1 MQRKMKSSVS
11 FLLALSMVASMMA
24 PGAFAAGD
32 EPELEGNGIQLEERQ
47 DVSTG
52 DVILDETGL
61 DDVIDEGSAD
71 EDVLQDDLNTGAPVV
86 EDEGSGE
93 EEEIITYAMS
103 GLDAYHV
110 ANNTGNDDD
119 GDGTAENPFLTIGRA
134 VEAGKTAGQTDI
146 NIILDSDIESGLE
159 LKFEDDLDV
168 TITSGDARRK
178 LYYTG
183 TQPIGTASGFV
194 KVTNGTVRFDNVTL
208 SGSTGTID
216 GRVVY
221 AAENGSVVLDDVL
234 VTNGRVNNIGDDTTG
249 GSAVFADKG
258 GNITL
263 MGGTEV
269 TRNTTGGY
277 GAIYVADG
285 GFVSIEDNAVIYDN
299 TAFEGG
305 AIYAVGQSSSDEGGL
320 TITGSVEISGNKIT
334 GDNGA
339 GLYIEKGANA
349 SVSGDV
355 VIFDNLVAKKQ
366 NNVYLAPEATLD
378 ISGATVDANIGIS
391 ADPEF
396 AYRLVSLP
404 VGYEIQG
411 TKAGDEH
418 GWSDDCGTW
427 DIRYMTYEGVP
438 GLYLYYKT
446 ISATFEDV
454 DTLTGVNGEDI
465 NGEVVDYKDGT
476 VPGSET
482 EGGVLTV
489 PDVIAKGDGEDYVID
504 FACDPE
510 EYRIPTDDVVVIR
523 DGDRVL
529 VSGEDYVYVPD
540 FENGTATITIP
551 SSVKD
556 GLTGPVEFEISA
568 EKLYTLTVTMNG
580 PLFAL
585 SSDGIVDNRFSMAPL
600 DLSESVKTGTTAR
613 YKLTRNGVGKEGVM
627 VTIYASN
634 GIDAGFALTDADG
647 IVEFEGLDET
657 ENYYIVI
664 GYSEEF
670 RVISRDKMNLTLST
684 LLGQTLSA
692 DYGNTTGD
700 VSYDKETG
708 KAVISNV
715 RADGAVFFN
724 IEQAKDLIHFV
735 ANTENALNGKGEV
748 RPASNGDDV
757 VLSMETKEMPGNAN
771 TYGALATAE
780 LAGYEFLGWYD
791 APVDGNLVTSGT
803 AYTKG
808 SSATNLYA
816 HWQART
822 DVAFTVKHFV
832 EFADG
837 GKNMRHVEGIET
849 VEFGGKTYYLYETKA
864 ENDGEADEAKDLTG
878 KTLTE
883 ADMTEAECSWWTRN
897 GFTPVFDEP
906 YVVAP
911 DGTSVFNVMYDRNV
925 YDVHFKNE
933 GVDGSEAKVPE
944 AEKDMPDGEVKFGDN
959 YGELPV
965 PTLPG
970 YEFAGWYDETKDGEA
985 GLVTE
990 TTIHTTTE
998 DITLT
1003 AHWNAKQDTKW
1014 AIKVVTEDIAQYTD
1028 GEYYKPGTYSIVKT
1042 VYQNDDGTLLVGTT
1056 DTEVEFEIASISALN
1071 VAGFTFKGYS
1081 DEFDSVGRGII
1092 ETDGTAK
1099 VFVKPTDMSTDL
1111 NGLYNDAFDGG
1122 IVYLFYT
1129 RDTVKVIFPDGQDQ
1143 TTEEEIIYGGDFTGK
1158 LPPEPGKDGYDFD
1171 HWVDPKDPTK
1181 EIDENTPADEY
1192 VLDGETIVVKPSWKA
1207 RKYNLTYIP
1216 GPNAKFILGA
1226 GVEGIPVKL
1235 PNGGYLD
1242 PHQVEYDQPMGVM
1255 PSAAKPGYVFDGWSL
1270 KGQTEFITPE
1280 TVVDI
1285 TNVVISN
1292 ADKTPPYEY
1301 EDTRPLYANYTPHV
1315 YTLVFDAGKSSV
1327 TDEVGTVSPERLDV
1341 TFDAKVSGVPTP
1353 VLRGYRF
1360 MGWAL
1365 ANKPEVSI
1373 TNGMIWNMV
1382 YTNHQEIPVKAIWV
1396 PESYRYTF
1404 NLNDQ
1409 KGSTRGQLV
1418 DTTIDYVEETFD
1430 SVYDRIFAVEAIRPG
1445 YDFKGWSL
1453 LPDGDVLTAED
1464 LVALSE
1470 NRTLYAIWEPKLYDV
1485 TLVMK
1490 GGKIAD
1496 LTDNNLDTFDP
1507 TATYTID
1514 EDTQVIT
1521 SWTIK
1526 IAFDSVYGELPVP
1539 EKDDCVY
1546 HGYLADA
1553 AGWPAKEGYGV
1564 TIHEQVITALP
1575 QYIDFTDYDNDPTN
1589 GVNKGIT
1596 LTAVLEPYFTFNPDG
1611 GKFVEDD
1618 STEPKKELQSD
1629 IDALPEVEKPGYTH
1643 KGWQDED
1650 GNPVTLEDV
1659 KNGEEP
1665 KELKPIYIP
1674 NVTLDPD
1681 GGKFKDDGSTEKR
1694 EVPIDELEELPEVE
1708 KPGYV
1713 HEGWVDEEGN
1723 PVTIEDIKNSEE
1735 PITVKP
1741 AYFASIIMDA
1751 NGGLVNGKARD
1762 EVRLSTLEAL
1772 PTLSRSSYTFNG
1784 WFSEQNGGVKVDLAQ
1799 LKEANEHVTVWAHW
1813 TYSGGGGGGGG
1824 GYIPTPR
1831 PDPTPIEEPK
1841 TPLAGL
1847 DMLTDD
1853 HIAYI
1858 AGFPDGTVRPLAY
1871 ISRAEVAMIFYRLL
1885 REETRAIYKTD
1896 VSPFTD
1902 VEADAWYTTAIATL
1916 ANADILAGRGNGIF
1930 DPNAQ
1935 ITRAEFA
1942 TICAR
1947 FDDLELDEGISFPDV
1962 TEDHWAYAYI
1972 MSAAAKGWVK
1982 GFEDGTFG
1990 PEKQITRAEVM
2001 TLVNRVLKRAAEP
2014 DQLEMSKATGGQI
2027 HVWPDNKNP
2036 YQWFY
2041 VPVME
2046 ATHGHDNDSKFD
2058 SDENLV
2064 LETWT
2069 EIVESPV
2076 GNE

>member
-11 FLLALSMVASMMA
+11 FLLALSMVASLMA

-32 EPELEGNGIQLEERQ
+32 ELGPENDGIQLEERH
-47 DVSTG
+47 DVSNDG
-52 DVILDETGL
+52 LALDETGL
-61 DDVIDEGSAD
+61 DDV
-71 EDVLQDDLNTGAPVV
+71 LQDDAGNEDVQQDGLNTEAPVMD
-86 EDEGSGE
+86 DEGSGE
-93 EEEIITYAMS
+93 EEELTTYAPD
-103 GLDAYHV
+103 GLAAYHV
-110 ANNTGNDDD
+110 ANNIGDDVD
-119 GDGTAENPFLTIGRA
+119 GDGTADHPFLTIGRA
-134 VEAGKTAGQTDI
+134 VEAGKAAGQTDI
-146 NIILDSDIESGLE
+146 TVVLDTDVESGLE
-159 LKFEDDLDV
+159 LKFDEELDV
-168 TITSGDARRK
+168 TITSGDVRRK

-183 TQPIGTASGFV
+183 TRAIGTASGFV
-194 KVTNGTVRFDNVTL
+194 KVTNGTVRFDNVVL
-208 SGSTGTID
+208 SGSTGEID

-221 AAENGSVVLDDVL
+221 AAEYGSVVLNDVL
-234 VTNGRVNNIGDDTTG
+234 VTNGRVNNTENVTTG

-258 GNITL
+258 GNVTL

-269 TRNTTGGY
+269 TRNTTTGY
-277 GAIYVADG
+277 GAIYVDDG
-285 GFVSIEDNAVIYDN
+285 GFVTVQDDVTISDN
-299 TAFEGG
+299 TALEGG
-305 AIYAVGQSSSDEGGL
+305 AIYAVGQSSDSEGGL
-320 TITGSVEISGNKIT
+320 AIMGSVEISGNKIT
-334 GDNGA
+334 GENGA
-339 GLYIEKGANA
+339 GLYIEKDANA

-355 VIFDNLVAKKQ
+355 TIHGNLVAKKQ

-378 ISGATVDANIGIS
+378 IAGATVGANIGIS

-411 TKAGDEH
+411 TKAGDEK
-418 GWSDDCGTW
+418 GWSDDCDAW
-427 DIRYMTYEGVP
+427 DIRYMTYKGVP

-465 NGEVVDYKDGT
+465 NGEVVDYKDET
-476 VPGSET
+476 VPGSGT

-489 PDVIAKGDGEDYVID
+489 PDVIAKGDGEDFVID
-504 FACDPE
+504 FTCDPD
-510 EYRIPTDDVVVIR
+510 EYRIPTQDVVVIR
-523 DGDRVL
+523 DGDREL
-529 VSGEDYVYVPD
+529 TPGEDYTYTPD
-540 FENGTATITIP
+540 FENGTGHIVIP
-551 SSVKD
+551 SDVKD
-556 GLTGPVEFEISA
+556 ALTGPVEFEISA

-585 SSDGIVDNRFSMAPL
+585 SDEGIVDNRFSMAPL
-600 DLSESVKTGTTAR
+600 NLSESVKTGTTAH
-613 YKLTRNGVGKEGVM
+613 YKLTRNGAGVAGIG
-627 VTIYASN
+627 VTLYESN
-634 GIDAGFALTDADG
+634 GVVAGDARTDADG
-647 IVEFEGLDET
+647 VVEFEGLKEA
-657 ENYYIVI
+657 ENYYIVVT
-664 GYSEEF
+664 YSEEF
-670 RVISRDKMNLTLST
+670 RVISRDVLKLTLST

-708 KAVISNV
+708 KATVSNV
-715 RADGAVFFN
+715 KADGTVFFN

-735 ANTENALNGKGEV
+735 ANTENAMNRKGEI
-748 RPASNGDDV
+748 RPAFNGDEA

-771 TYGALATAE
+771 TYGTLATAE

-791 APVDGNLVTSGT
+791 APVDGDLVTAGT

-808 SSATNLYA
+808 ASATTLYA
-816 HWQART
+816 HWQARN

-832 EFADG
+832 ELADG
-837 GKNMRHVEGIET
+837 GVNMRHADGVET

-906 YVVAP
+906 YVVSP
-911 DGTSVFNVMYDRNV
+911 KGNSVFNVMYDRNV
-925 YDVHFKNE
+925 YAIHFENNGQE
-933 GVDGSEAKVPE
+933 GSEAKVPE
-944 AEKDMPDGEVKFGDN
+944 SEKDMPDGEVKFGDN
-959 YGELPV
+959 YGELPT

-970 YEFAGWYDETKDGEA
+970 YEFAGWYDESKTGEE

-990 TTIHTTTE
+990 STIHKTTD

-1003 AHWNAKQDTKW
+1003 AHWNAKRDTKW
-1014 AIKVVTEDIAQYTD
+1014 AIKVVTEDIAQYSD
-1028 GEYYKPGTYSIVKT
+1028 GESYKPGTYSVVKT
-1042 VYQNDDGTLLVGTT
+1042 VYQDNDGELLVGTT
-1056 DTEVEFEIASISALN
+1056 DTEVEFTVADIRALTMD
-1071 VAGFTFKGYS
+1071 GFTFKGYS
-1081 DEFDSVGRGII
+1081 DKFDNFGLDVI

-1129 RDTVKVIFPDGQDQ
+1129 RDTVKVIFKDDKGGD
-1143 TTEEEIIYGGDFTGK
+1143 TEEEIIHGGDFEGK
-1158 LPPEPGKDGYDFD
+1158 FPEDPKTDGYDFQG
-1171 HWVDPKDPTK
+1171 WVDKDGKPVTP
-1181 EIDENTPADEY
+1181 ETPADEY
-1192 VLDGETIVVKPSWKA
+1192 VKEGETVELTPTWKA
-1207 RKYNLTYIP
+1207 RKYNLTYVP
-1216 GPNAKFILGA
+1216 GVNAKFILGVGVTGTA
-1226 GVEGIPVKL
+1226 EKSTVVEG
-1235 PNGGYLD
+1235 GYID

-1255 PSAAKPGYVFDGWSL
+1255 PSGAKPGYVFDGWTL
-1270 KGQTEFITPE
+1270 KGQSEFITSE
-1280 TVVDI
+1280 TNVDI

-1292 ADKTPPYEY
+1292 APTYEY
-1301 EDTRPLYANYTPHV
+1301 ENTRPLYAKYTPHV
-1315 YTLVFDAGKSSV
+1315 YTLVFDAGKSTV
-1327 TDEVGTVSPERLDV
+1327 TDEVGVVSPERVQV
-1341 TFDAKVSGVPTP
+1341 TFDSIVSGIPTP
-1353 VLRGYRF
+1353 TLRGYKF
-1360 MGWAL
+1360 MGWVL
-1365 ANKPEVSI
+1365 ADKPEVGIS
-1373 TNGMIWNMV
+1373 NGMIWNRV
-1382 YTNHQEIPVKAIWV
+1382 YTNGAEIPVKAVWV
-1396 PESYRYTF
+1396 PENYRYTF

-1409 KGSTRGQLV
+1409 TGSTRGQLV

-1453 LPDGDVLTAED
+1453 LPTGEVLKAED
-1464 LVALSE
+1464 LVKLSE

-1485 TLVMK
+1485 TLIMK
-1490 GGKIAD
+1490 GGRIAD
-1496 LTDNNLDTFDP
+1496 LTDNNDLNTYDP
-1507 TATYTID
+1507 SATYEID

-1539 EKDDCVY
+1539 VKDDCVY

-1575 QYIDFTDYDNDPTN
+1575 QYIDFTDYDNDPIN

-1629 IDALPEVEKPGYTH
+1629 IDALPEVEKEGYTH

-1665 KELKPIYIP
+1665 KELKPIYVP

-1681 GGKFKDDGSTEKR
+1681 GGKFKDDGTTDPKEIP
-1694 EVPIDELEELPEVE
+1694 VDELDKLPDVE

-1713 HEGWVDEEGN
+1713 QEGWVDEDGN
-1723 PVTIEDIKNSEE
+1723 PVTEEDIKNSEE

-1741 AYFASIIMDA
+1741 AFFASIIMDA

-1762 EVRLSTLEAL
+1762 EVRLSTLESL

-1784 WFSEQNGGVKVDLAQ
+1784 WYTEQNGGTQVNLAA
-1799 LKEANEHVTVWAHW
+1799 LKEANVHVTVWAHW

-1824 GYIPTPR
+1824 GYTPTPR
-1831 PDPTPIEEPK
+1831 PDHTPIEEPK

-1858 AGFPDGTVRPLAY
+1858 AGFPDGTVRPLAN
-1871 ISRAEVAMIFYRLL
+1871 ITRAEVAMIFYRLL

-1902 VEADAWYTTAIATL
+1902 VAADAWYTTAIATL

-1930 DPNAQ
+1930 DPEAQ

-1947 FDDLELDEGISFPDV
+1947 FDDLELNEDISFPDV
-1962 TEDHWAYAYI
+1962 DKDHWAYAYI

-2001 TLVNRVLKRAAEP
+2001 TLVNRVLKRATEP
-2014 DQLEMSKATGGQI
+2014 DQLEMSKATGDPI
-2027 HVWPDNKNP
+2027 HIWPDNKNP

-2058 SDENLV
+2058 SNENLV

-2069 EIVESPV
+2069 EIVDSPV